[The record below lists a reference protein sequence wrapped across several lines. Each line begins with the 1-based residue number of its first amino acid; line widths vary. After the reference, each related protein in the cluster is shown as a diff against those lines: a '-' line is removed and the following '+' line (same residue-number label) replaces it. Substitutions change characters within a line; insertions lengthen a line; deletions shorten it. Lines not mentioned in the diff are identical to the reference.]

1 MSRENLSEYTF
12 HYFILYKNMKKE
24 LKMEQKGTV
33 WSKTVFNHH
42 HHTTYLIHYSYL
54 NTFVFLGLRFM
65 LAAYCYGDPG
75 YCVSYNSKRRLV
87 HKYIDTSINVGLML
101 SSANHSWL
109 STTSTTTSLHNTTTT
124 TWIVFEI
131 TLLCFK
137 LRFWVL

>member
-1 MSRENLSEYTF
+1 
-12 HYFILYKNMKKE
+12 
-24 LKMEQKGTV
+24 MEQKRTV

-87 HKYIDTSINVGLML
+87 QIHRYFNQRWINVKLGQPLVALDQLYHHQRTEYNNNHLNCFWNNSLML
-101 SSANHSWL
+101 QIAVLGFIVIKSSKE
-109 STTSTTTSLHNTTTT
+109 T
-124 TWIVFEI
+124 
-131 TLLCFK
+131 FK
-137 LRFWVL
+137 IMVNYHGKMLMR